1 MSRRKTRKQRR
12 QYFCEISNAP
22 VAFGIAK
29 MPDGGFV
36 PLHQTLWNGYEWT
49 QEHEV

>member
-1 MSRRKTRKQRR
+1 MGRRRKQKQRR
-12 QYFCEISNAP
+12 QHYCEVSEAP
-22 VAFGIAK
+22 LAFGVAK
-29 MPDGGFV
+29 MQEGGFV